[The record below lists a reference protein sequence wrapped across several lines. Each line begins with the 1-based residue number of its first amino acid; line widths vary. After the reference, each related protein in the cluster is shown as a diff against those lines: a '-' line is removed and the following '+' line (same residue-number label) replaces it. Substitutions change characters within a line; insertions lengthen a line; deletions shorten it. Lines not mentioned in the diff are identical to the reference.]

1 MITYDTYETCPA
13 LQRTIRDKTVEALSY
28 KEVFWG
34 TLIKTAPFPSL
45 LVNIGSPGAAHKSHN
60 QQYKTDKGEGE
71 GVPLSGVLDHFD

>member
-1 MITYDTYETCPA
+1 MITYDTYETCHL
-13 LQRTIRDKTVEALSY
+13 LQITIRDKIVGALSY

-34 TLIKTAPFPSL
+34 TLITTALFPSH

-71 GVPLSGVLDHFD
+71 GVPLSVVLDHFD